1 MVALWDTTT
10 RKFQSIGHSI
20 TGVQLLFKLSIALR
34 IADFG

>member
-20 TGVQLLFKLSIALR
+20 TGVQLLFKLSIGLR